1 MDKLLAMTTF
11 VRIVECGSLTA
22 AAAALDTSLPSV
34 VRRLAEL
41 ETALGVRLLNRTTR
55 SLSLTDEG
63 REYHERCRRVLADVD
78 DAEGALAARRAEPR
92 GRLRITAPVM
102 FGRLRVAPIVAAFLG
117 AHPHVQI
124 ELLLLDRIVDL
135 VEEGLDVGVRI
146 AQLPDSSLVA
156 VAVGHTRR
164 VVCASRAYLKR
175 AGTPKVPRQ
184 LAGHSCIASS
194 MLDETRAWS
203 FGGSAPQR
211 VAVQP
216 LLVTNQMD
224 AAIDACRAGL
234 GCVQALRYQVQAS
247 LDDRTLVRL
256 LARFEPEPLP
266 IQLVY
271 PHARLL
277 SANVRAFADFAVP
290 RLRAA
295 LQDSGARD
303 PAASRRTPSAPSR
316 KRAPSA
322 RA

>member
-11 VRIVECGSLTA
+11 VRIVERGSLTA
-22 AAAALDTSLPSV
+22 AAGVLGTSLPSV

-41 ETALGVRLLNRTTR
+41 ETMLGARLLNRTTR

-63 REYHERCRRVLADVD
+63 REYHERSVRVLADIEE
-78 DAEGALAARRAEPR
+78 AESAIAARRTEPR

-102 FGRLRVAPIVAAFLG
+102 FGRLRVAPVVMAFLG
-117 AHPHVQI
+117 AHPHMQI
-124 ELLLLDRIVDL
+124 ELLLTDRIVDV

-164 VVCASRAYLKR
+164 VVCASPAYLKR
-175 AGTPKVPRQ
+175 AGTPKLPRH
-184 LAGHSCIASS
+184 LSSHACIASS
-194 MLDETRAWS
+194 TLGETRTWS
-203 FGGSAPQR
+203 FGGSPPQR
-211 VAVQP
+211 VAVHP
-216 LLVTNQMD
+216 LLVTNQID

-234 GCVQALRYQVQAS
+234 GCVQALRYQVHGA
-247 LDDRTLVRL
+247 LEDRTLVRL

-290 RLRAA
+290 RLRAS
-295 LQDSGARD
+295 LQEPGARV
-303 PAASRRTPSAPSR
+303 ASVSRRNSSAMQR
-316 KRAPSA
+316 KPARSA